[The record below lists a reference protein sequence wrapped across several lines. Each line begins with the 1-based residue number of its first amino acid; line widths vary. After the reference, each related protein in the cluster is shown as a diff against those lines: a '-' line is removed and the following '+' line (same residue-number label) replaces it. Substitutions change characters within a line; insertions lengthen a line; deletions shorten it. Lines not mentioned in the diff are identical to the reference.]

1 MSKSKYGSLKP
12 NKPNQLYHLNQ
23 QYEFKEVDIHAQVE
37 PVTGM
42 TVAELVRE
50 NEILARELNKQYN
63 MIKEFI
69 AEAGIMMPKL
79 PLQEQ
84 LRLIHTMKP
93 NEEYAVLHI
102 NKDLIIQKVV
112 PLPKGVKIVSLK
124 DVPEKAEYGYYR
136 LQNGKIVVDE
146 KLAKLRFGTN

>member
-1 MSKSKYGSLKP
+1 MSKAKYGSLKP
-12 NKPNQLYHLNQ
+12 NTPNKLYHLNA
-23 QYEFKEVDIHAQVE
+23 QYQMREVDIHDQVE

-69 AEAGIMMPKL
+69 AEAGIVMPKL

-84 LRLIHTMKP
+84 LRLIHTLKP

-102 NKDLIIQKVV
+102 NKDLIIQKVL
-112 PLPKGVKIVSLK
+112 PLPRGVKIVSLS
-124 DVPEKAEYGYYR
+124 DVPQKAEYGYYK
-136 LQNGKIVVDE
+136 LQNGKIVADE

>member
-12 NKPNQLYHLNQ
+12 NKPNMLYHLNQ
-23 QYEFKEVDIHAQVE
+23 QYEFKEVDIHNQVE
-37 PVTGM
+37 PVTGL

-50 NEILARELNKQYN
+50 NEILKQELSSQNATIRN
-63 MIKEFI
+63 FI
-69 AEAGIMMPKL
+69 VEAGIMMPKL

-84 LRLIHTMKP
+84 LRLIHTLKP

-102 NKDLIIQKVV
+102 NKDLIIQKVL

-124 DVPEKAEYGYYR
+124 DVPEKAEYGYYK

-146 KLAKLRFGTN
+146 KLAKHRFGTN

>member
-1 MSKSKYGSLKP
+1 MSKTKYGSLKP
-12 NKPNQLYHLNQ
+12 NQPNKLYHLNQ
-23 QYEFKEVDIHAQVE
+23 NYQFKEVDVHEQVE
-37 PVTGM
+37 PVTGL

-50 NEILARELNKQYN
+50 NELMRQELNKQTA
-63 MIKEFI
+63 MIQKFVV
-69 AEAGIMMPKL
+69 EAGIVMPKL

-84 LRLIHTMKP
+84 LRLIHTLKP

-112 PLPKGVKIVSLK
+112 PLPTGVKIVSLK
-124 DVPEKAEYGYYR
+124 DVPQKADYGYYK
-136 LQNGKIVVDE
+136 LENGKIVVDE

>member
-1 MSKSKYGSLKP
+1 MSKTKYGSLKP
-12 NKPNQLYHLNQ
+12 NQPNKLYHLNNAYQ
-23 QYEFKEVDIHAQVE
+23 FKEVDIHEQVE
-37 PVTGM
+37 PVTGL

-50 NEILARELNKQYN
+50 NELMRQELNKQTA
-63 MIKEFI
+63 MIQKFVV
-69 AEAGIMMPKL
+69 EAGIVMPKL

-84 LRLIHTMKP
+84 LRLIHTLKP

-112 PLPKGVKIVSLK
+112 PLPTGVKIVSLK
-124 DVPEKAEYGYYR
+124 DVPQKADYGYYK
-136 LQNGKIVVDE
+136 LENGKIVVDE